1 MKYWKNITID
11 LPEIDLKAATDKLI
25 DLNILS
31 VTIKDK
37 RGVKNSDWYHNMLEP
52 ISFSSDTHQI
62 SLLVD
67 GEEDIDALM
76 NIVRKILFLK
86 APVSF
91 VEEVIQDQDWEVYT
105 QDKFTEIIISD
116 HMRVIPPWVPKPNFN
131 GITIVIEPGSGF
143 GIGTH
148 PTTQLCLDWLESRI
162 QVGDSLLDYGSGSGI
177 LSIAAK
183 KLGAA
188 YVAGIEL
195 DQRAIRNSMRN
206 SALNDLA
213 IDFYNSNEHILGKKY
228 DHVIANIQSGTL
240 IDLSP
245 KLKSHANKRLALSGI
260 LIDQA
265 DKVINAFSEWINLK
279 PHSKK
284 EGWVLLDGELYA

>member
-11 LPEIDLKAATDKLI
+11 LPEIDLKAATDKLME
-25 DLNILS
+25 LNILS

-37 RGVKNSDWYHNMLEP
+37 RGLKNSDWYHDMLEP

-67 GEEDIDALM
+67 GEEDIDVLM
-76 NIVRKILFLK
+76 NIVRKILCLK

-228 DHVIANIQSGTL
+228 DHVIANILSGTL

-245 KLKSHANKRLALSGI
+245 KLKSHTSNRLVLSGI

>member
-37 RGVKNSDWYHNMLEP
+37 RGPKNSDWYHDMLEP

-67 GEEDIDALM
+67 GEEDIDVLM
-76 NIVRKILFLK
+76 NIVRKILCLK

-105 QDKFTEIIISD
+105 QDKFTEIIISN

-206 SALNDLA
+206 STLNDLA

-228 DHVIANIQSGTL
+228 DHVIANILSGTL

-245 KLKSHANKRLALSGI
+245 KLKSHVKNRLALSGI

>member
-37 RGVKNSDWYHNMLEP
+37 RGPKNSDWYHDMLEP

-228 DHVIANIQSGTL
+228 DHVIANILSDTL

-245 KLKSHANKRLALSGI
+245 KLKSHTNKRLALSGI

-279 PHSKK
+279 LHSKK

>member
-1 MKYWKNITID
+1 VKYWKNITID

-37 RGVKNSDWYHNMLEP
+37 RGPKNSDWYHDMLEP
-52 ISFSSDTHQI
+52 ISISSDTHQI

-188 YVAGIEL
+188 SVAGIEL

-206 SALNDLA
+206 STLNDLA

-228 DHVIANIQSGTL
+228 DHVIANILSGTL

-279 PHSKK
+279 LHSKK

>member
-37 RGVKNSDWYHNMLEP
+37 RGLKNSDWYHDMLEP

-91 VEEVIQDQDWEVYT
+91 VEEVFQDQDWEVYT
-105 QDKFTEIIISD
+105 QDKFTEISISD
-116 HMRVIPPWVPKPNFN
+116 HMKVIPPWVPKPNFN

-228 DHVIANIQSGTL
+228 DHVIANILSGTL

-245 KLKSHANKRLALSGI
+245 KLKSHTNNRLALSGI

-279 PHSKK
+279 PHLEK

>member
-1 MKYWKNITID
+1 VKYWKNITID

-37 RGVKNSDWYHNMLEP
+37 RGPKNSDWYHDMLEP
-52 ISFSSDTHQI
+52 ISISSDTHQI

-188 YVAGIEL
+188 SVAGIEL

-206 SALNDLA
+206 STLNDLA

-228 DHVIANIQSGTL
+228 DHVIANILSGTL